1 MEKTGIVSENS
12 MLSALA
18 GLLFFG
24 PLVSPST
31 RKKTDQLSPYES
43 TFILSYC
50 SLGIVNLGLA
60 ILGISGMVISYF
72 FPNIITPWITTLCL
86 WAVAIICCTGILG
99 CLNQVILLDLDE
111 QQVISNKG
119 SVLKS
124 FIPLYNVY
132 LWYHLRKYDTPY
144 RWLKESLLRWTLFI
158 WGTVLL
164 GSKMG
169 IVLLVIILVRLLLLI
184 LNIDIISNSAKSKIN
199 QLFVK
204 YPSELFAYPSGWLK
218 AKRKKADIREMIDE
232 KKLFYRTSDDNK
244 MKVILQHSILLILLA
259 ILVYLRG
266 FSEDNIVFWIAL
278 GLGILTLIIEYLEEK
293 ELFQLPLIGDLLS
306 IKK

>member
-1 MEKTGIVSENS
+1 
-12 MLSALA
+12 
-18 GLLFFG
+18 
-24 PLVSPST
+24 
-31 RKKTDQLSPYES
+31 
-43 TFILSYC
+43 
-50 SLGIVNLGLA
+50 
-60 ILGISGMVISYF
+60 
-72 FPNIITPWITTLCL
+72 
-86 WAVAIICCTGILG
+86 
-99 CLNQVILLDLDE
+99 
-111 QQVISNKG
+111 
-119 SVLKS
+119 
-124 FIPLYNVY
+124 
-132 LWYHLRKYDTPY
+132 
-144 RWLKESLLRWTLFI
+144 
-158 WGTVLL
+158 
-164 GSKMG
+164 MG